1 MQPQN
6 NDFPLHKISSQPA
19 GDDPAPTSPPQSTT
33 DGSAE
38 PVNNQVTGGTTFS
51 PQAAPA
57 DMPTQPDPATTPATT
72 APNWQQ
78 DAQADAAQIYSGQP
92 PVQNPASS
100 STPPPT
106 VAMNQDFSAASTPGA
121 PTPPPTPVEPP
132 TFEPPAT
139 PPSTAPAPSAVPEP
153 PSPLENQ
160 PAATPTPAFGATGL
174 TPPPNPEPTP
184 PSPNTLDLSSL
195 AGAQA
200 TPPPPPPVPEPDV
213 HPADPSALPGAEQ
226 LSAASAGLDPHQPAS
241 HDPLNGVDPLLA
253 DSSTMG
259 SYGPPPSNKKK
270 IILIIVGVV
279 LGLVLIGVLILVL
292 TRSTAK
298 KPAVNLS
305 QTQQQQQPQQ
315 ETTPPTSGPATP
327 PQGYVTIEKQCY
339 SFAMYEKNT
348 VPTDQVCSFANAT
361 FGKLGVSKVSV
372 ATGTETYNS
381 LDDFVGK
388 VKPTL
393 TVTNDEAIK
402 LDGFDARKI
411 TYKASDAKTYVK
423 VLTLV
428 TGKNY
433 QQDGKKVT
441 NVDITSSYG
450 EDFDKQVTNT
460 MLDTW
465 RWK

>member
-1 MQPQN
+1 
-6 NDFPLHKISSQPA
+6 
-19 GDDPAPTSPPQSTT
+19 
-33 DGSAE
+33 
-38 PVNNQVTGGTTFS
+38 
-51 PQAAPA
+51 
-57 DMPTQPDPATTPATT
+57 
-72 APNWQQ
+72 
-78 DAQADAAQIYSGQP
+78 
-92 PVQNPASS
+92 
-100 STPPPT
+100 
-106 VAMNQDFSAASTPGA
+106 
-121 PTPPPTPVEPP
+121 
-132 TFEPPAT
+132 
-139 PPSTAPAPSAVPEP
+139 
-153 PSPLENQ
+153 
-160 PAATPTPAFGATGL
+160 
-174 TPPPNPEPTP
+174 
-184 PSPNTLDLSSL
+184 
-195 AGAQA
+195 
-200 TPPPPPPVPEPDV
+200 V

-226 LSAASAGLDPHQPAS
+226 LSAASSGLDQNQPAP
-241 HDPLNGVDPLLA
+241 HDPLNGVDPLMA

-270 IILIIVGVV
+270 VILIILGVV
-279 LGLVLIGVLILVL
+279 LGLVLIGVLILFL
-292 TRSTAK
+292 TRSSAK

-305 QTQQQQQPQQ
+305 QTQQQPTQQ
-315 ETTPPTSGPATP
+315 ETTPPASGPATP

-348 VPTDQVCSFANAT
+348 VPTDQICSFANAT

-381 LDDFVGK
+381 LDDLVGK

-393 TVTNDEAIK
+393 SVTNDEAIK